1 MLRTYHTDKE
11 RPLKL
16 NFSIEPIAECSLL
29 IRFAHPASTRLSL
42 DIGNIAQNITEQLQ
56 HCIMNVTPSY
66 NSILIDYLPYRIS
79 QAKLEY
85 LLLNTLQ
92 AVTSHDTKL
101 PDCIELPAYY
111 DLQVAP
117 DLARYHQKG
126 LSTEQVI
133 ELHTQRIYTVCAI
146 GFTPGFAFM
155 TDVHDDLVMS
165 RHTTPRLSIP
175 KGSVAIAESQ
185 TAVYPSRSPG
195 GWNIIANCPL
205 SLFDANRAP
214 MTPFTIG
221 AQVKFTSIS
230 VEEYSALGGQLIDR
244 GDFKE
249 TKA

>member
-1 MLRTYHTDKE
+1 M
-11 RPLKL
+11 KL
-16 NFSIEPIAECSLL
+16 NFSIEPVAECSLL
-29 IRFAHPASTRLSL
+29 IRFAHPVSTQLSL
-42 DIGNIAQNITEQLQ
+42 DIGNIAQNITAQLQ
-56 HCIMNVTPSY
+56 HYVMNVTPSY
-66 NSILIDYLPYRIS
+66 NTILIDYLPYRIS
-79 QAKLEY
+79 QAQLEY
-85 LLLNTLQ
+85 QLLNTLQ
-92 AVTSHDTKL
+92 TITSNRTKSSAS
-101 PDCIELPAYY
+101 DCIELPAYY

-133 ELHTQRIYTVCAI
+133 ELHSQRIYTVCAI

-155 TDVHDDLVMS
+155 TDVHDDLVMP
-165 RHTTPRLSIP
+165 RHMTPRLSIP

-205 SLFDANRAP
+205 SLFDASRAP

-230 VEEYSALGGQLIDR
+230 SEEYSALGGQLFSDC
-244 GDFKE
+244 DFKE
-249 TKA
+249 ANA

>member
-1 MLRTYHTDKE
+1 M
-11 RPLKL
+11 KL

-29 IRFAHPASTRLSL
+29 IRFAHPASTLLSL
-42 DIGNIAQNITEQLQ
+42 DIGNIAQNITQQLQ
-56 HCIMNVTPSY
+56 YCIMNITPSY

-79 QAKLEY
+79 QAQLEY
-85 LLLNTLQ
+85 LLLNSLQ
-92 AVTSHDTKL
+92 TVASNDSKS

-117 DLARYHQKG
+117 DLARYNQKG

-133 ELHTQRIYTVCAI
+133 ELHSQRIYTVCAI
-146 GFTPGFAFM
+146 GFTPGFAFL
-155 TDVHDDLVMS
+155 TDVHDDLVMP
-165 RHTTPRLSIP
+165 RHATPRLSVP

-205 SLFDANRAP
+205 SLFDANRDP
-214 MTPFTIG
+214 MTPFSIG
-221 AQVKFTSIS
+221 AQVKFTPIS
-230 VEEYSALGGQLIDR
+230 GEEYSALGGQVIHQ

-249 TKA
+249 ANV

>member
-1 MLRTYHTDKE
+1 M
-11 RPLKL
+11 KL

-42 DIGNIAQNITEQLQ
+42 DIGNIAQNITKQLQ

-92 AVTSHDTKL
+92 TVTSHDTKL

-155 TDVHDDLVMS
+155 TDVHDDLVMP
-165 RHTTPRLSIP
+165 RHTAYRFQKAVSPLPSHKQRSIQVVPREAGILSP
-175 KGSVAIAESQ
+175 IAPYLYLMQ
-185 TAVYPSRSPG
+185 TVP
-195 GWNIIANCPL
+195 
-205 SLFDANRAP
+205 
-214 MTPFTIG
+214 
-221 AQVKFTSIS
+221 Q
-230 VEEYSALGGQLIDR
+230 
-244 GDFKE
+244 
-249 TKA
+249 